1 MYQIENFGSVIRAR
15 IQHGLSS
22 PSWRVAGRN
31 VFFLGL
37 TSFFTDISSE
47 MVATVLPL
55 YIIFTLHLSPLQY
68 GLVDGLYQGA
78 AVIVR
83 LVGGILADR
92 WQRYKPVAVV
102 GYGLS
107 AVCRLGLLFIGASW
121 GAIATLVMIDRT
133 GKSIRTPA
141 RDALIVLSTK
151 SVDLATAFGVH
162 RALDTAGAM
171 IGPLVAYFLLNLV
184 PGAFDAIFV
193 VSFCFAVVGLGVLVL
208 FVENRRSETVSISEI
223 CKVHHHVG
231 YGSIHCPDCWHA
243 PTIFPEAS
251 LRATIGLLRIP
262 RFSALMGVGTLLGL
276 TTISDGFIFLNL
288 QRQLDLEMGFFPLL
302 YVIASFVYMLLAVPA
317 GCLADS
323 FGRGRVFVAGYVMLL
338 VVYLI
343 LMMPGVPSPALFA
356 SLPLLGAYY
365 AATDGVLMALASTV
379 LPTPLR
385 ASGLALLGTA
395 IGLARLCSS
404 VLFGMLWSEIGA
416 HMALVG
422 FGVSLL
428 AAILVAAL
436 VLRFIPEH
444 SHGT

>member
-1 MYQIENFGSVIRAR
+1 MYQIENFASVLRAR
-15 IQHGLSS
+15 IQHRLSLQ
-22 PSWRVAGRN
+22 SWHVGGRN

-55 YIIFTLHLSPLQY
+55 YIIFTLHLSPLQF
-68 GLVDGLYQGA
+68 GFVDGLYQGA
-78 AVIVR
+78 TVIVR

-92 WQRYKPVAVV
+92 WQRYKTVAIV

-107 AVCRLGLLFIGASW
+107 AVCRLGMLFIGASW

-133 GKSIRTPA
+133 GKSIRTPV
-141 RDALIVLSTK
+141 RDTLIVLSTK

-193 VSFCFAVVGLGVLVL
+193 VSFCFAVVGLCILVL
-208 FVENRRSETVSISEI
+208 FVENRRPETQPIPEI
-223 CKVHHHVG
+223 CHVRQHVG
-231 YGSIHCPDCWHA
+231 HGSIHCPDCRNANH
-243 PTIFPEAS
+243 IRLSAS
-251 LRATIGLLRIP
+251 IRATFGLFRIP
-262 RFSALMGVGTLLGL
+262 RFAALTGTGILLGL
-276 TTISDGFIFLNL
+276 TTISDGFVFLNL
-288 QRQLDLEMGFFPLL
+288 QRQLDLEIGFFPLL
-302 YVIASFVYMLLAVPA
+302 YVITSFVYMLLAVPA
-317 GCLADS
+317 GRFADA
-323 FGRGRVFVAGYVMLL
+323 FGRGRVFVAGHVLLL

-343 LMMPGVPSPALFA
+343 LMMPNLPSSALFA

-365 AATDGVLMALASTV
+365 AATDGVLMALSSTS
-379 LPTPLR
+379 LPAPLR

-404 VLFGMLWSEIGA
+404 IIFGLVWSEIGA

-428 AAILVAAL
+428 VAILVTAI
-436 VLRFIPEH
+436 VLRFVPEH
-444 SHGT
+444 SHVI

>member
-1 MYQIENFGSVIRAR
+1 MYQIENFGSVMLAR
-15 IQHGLSS
+15 IQHGLSLQ
-22 PSWRVAGRN
+22 SWRVGGRN

-92 WQRYKPVAVV
+92 WQRYKPVAIV

-121 GAIATLVMIDRT
+121 GAIAALVMIDRT

-171 IGPLVAYFLLNLV
+171 IGPLVAYFLLNLI

-193 VSFCFAVVGLGVLVL
+193 VSFCFAIVGLCILIL
-208 FVENRRSETVSISEI
+208 FVENRRPETKPVSEI
-223 CKVHHHVG
+223 CN
-231 YGSIHCPDCWHA
+231 A
-243 PTIFPEAS
+243 PPIVPSAS
-251 LRATIGLLRIP
+251 LHAALGLFRIP
-262 RFSALMGVGTLLGL
+262 RFAALTGAGTLLGL

-288 QRQLDLEMGFFPLL
+288 QRQLDLEIGFFPLL
-302 YVIASFVYMLLAVPA
+302 YVITSFVYMLLAVPA
-317 GCLADS
+317 GCLADA
-323 FGRGRVFVAGYVMLL
+323 FGRGRVFVAGYVLLL

-343 LMMPGVPSPALFA
+343 LMMPGVPSSALFA

-365 AATDGVLMALASTV
+365 AATDGVLMALTSTV
-379 LPTPLR
+379 LPASLR

-404 VLFGMLWSEIGA
+404 VLFGMLWSEIGS
-416 HMALVG
+416 HMALVS

-428 AAILVAAL
+428 VAILVATI
-436 VLRFIPEH
+436 VIRYVPEH
-444 SHGT
+444 SHDA